1 MLYIPYD
8 DKRTVDARVRLGIYK
23 QVVEDLK
30 TPVFTVYMI
39 DLTEE
44 QRAEL
49 RELDKFPIFADDY
62 PNDTLE
68 DLIRVART
76 ANYTP
81 VQWLEALQ
89 ISTKL
94 SLKVIKFRLQYARC
108 IMALCNSRQPHNFIT
123 PIIKLNIDAAIQGS
137 AVIEQTQET
146 QEH

>member
-23 QVVEDLK
+23 QVLEDLK

-62 PNDTLE
+62 PNNTLE

-81 VQWLEALQ
+81 VQWLEALHLYD
-89 ISTKL
+89 KL
-94 SLKVIKFRLQYARC
+94 SLTVIDFRLMYATA
-108 IMALCNSRQPHNFIT
+108 IVKLTNSRQPHNFIT
-123 PIIKLNIDAAIQGS
+123 PIIQLNIDAALQGS
-137 AVIEQTQET
+137 KVIQENV
-146 QEH
+146 

>member
-76 ANYTP
+76 ANYIP
-81 VQWLEALQ
+81 VQWLEALHLYD
-89 ISTKL
+89 KL
-94 SLKVIKFRLQYARC
+94 SLTVIDFRLMYATA
-108 IMALCNSRQPHNFIT
+108 IVKLTNSRQPHNFIT
-123 PIIKLNIDAAIQGS
+123 PIIQLNIDAALRGSKVIQ
-137 AVIEQTQET
+137 EDK
-146 QEH
+146 

>member
-81 VQWLEALQ
+81 VQWLEALHLYD
-89 ISTKL
+89 KL
-94 SLKVIKFRLQYARC
+94 SLTIIDFRLMYATA
-108 IMALCNSRQPHNFIT
+108 IVKLTNSRQPHNFIT
-123 PIIKLNIDAAIQGS
+123 PIIQLNIDAALRGSKVIQ
-137 AVIEQTQET
+137 EDK
-146 QEH
+146 

>member
-49 RELDKFPIFADDY
+49 RELIKFPIFADDY

-81 VQWLEALQ
+81 VQWLEALHLYD
-89 ISTKL
+89 KL
-94 SLKVIKFRLQYARC
+94 SLTIIDFRLMYATA
-108 IMALCNSRQPHNFIT
+108 IVKLTNSRQPHNFIT
-123 PIIKLNIDAAIQGS
+123 PIIQLNIDAALRGSKVIQEN
-137 AVIEQTQET
+137 V
-146 QEH
+146 

>member
-81 VQWLEALQ
+81 VQWLEALHLYD
-89 ISTKL
+89 KL
-94 SLKVIKFRLQYARC
+94 SLTVIDFRLMYATA
-108 IMALCNSRQPHNFIT
+108 IVKLTNSRQPHNFIT
-123 PIIKLNIDAAIQGS
+123 PIIQLNIDAALRGS
-137 AVIEQTQET
+137 KVIEQTQENA
-146 QEH
+146 

>member
-1 MLYIPYD
+1 MLSIPYD

-49 RELDKFPIFADDY
+49 RELDKYALFADDY

-81 VQWLEALQ
+81 VQWLEALHLYD
-89 ISTKL
+89 KL
-94 SLKVIKFRLQYARC
+94 SLTVIDFRLIYATA
-108 IMALCNSRQPHNFIT
+108 IVKLTNSRQPNNFIT
-123 PIIKLNIDAAIQGS
+123 PIIQLNIDAALRGS
-137 AVIEQTQET
+137 KVIEQN
-146 QEH
+146 HKGD

>member
-30 TPVFTVYMI
+30 TPVFTTYMI

-81 VQWLEALQ
+81 VQWLEALHLYD
-89 ISTKL
+89 KL
-94 SLKVIKFRLQYARC
+94 SLTVIDFRLMYATA
-108 IMALCNSRQPHNFIT
+108 IVKLTNSRQPHNFIT
-123 PIIKLNIDAAIQGS
+123 PIIQLNIDAALQGS
-137 AVIEQTQET
+137 RIIEQENL
-146 QEH
+146 

>member
-81 VQWLEALQ
+81 VQWLEALHLYD
-89 ISTKL
+89 KL
-94 SLKVIKFRLQYARC
+94 SLTVIDFRLMYATA
-108 IMALCNSRQPHNFIT
+108 IVKLINSRQPHNFIT
-123 PIIKLNIDAAIQGS
+123 PIIQLNIDAALQSSKVIQ
-137 AVIEQTQET
+137 ENT
-146 QEH
+146 

>member
-8 DKRTVDARVRLGIYK
+8 DKRIVDARVRLDIYK

-30 TPVFTVYMI
+30 TPVFTIYMI

-81 VQWLEALQ
+81 VQWLEALHLYD
-89 ISTKL
+89 KL
-94 SLKVIKFRLQYARC
+94 SLTVIDFRLMYATA
-108 IMALCNSRQPHNFIT
+108 IVKLTNSRQPHNFIT
-123 PIIKLNIDAAIQGS
+123 PIIQLNIDAALRGS
-137 AVIEQTQET
+137 KVIEQN
-146 QEH
+146 HKGD

>member
-49 RELDKFPIFADDY
+49 RKFDKFPIFADDY

-81 VQWLEALQ
+81 VQWLAALHLYD
-89 ISTKL
+89 KL
-94 SLKVIKFRLQYARC
+94 SLTVIDFRLMYATA
-108 IMALCNSRQPHNFIT
+108 IVKLTNSRQPHNFIT
-123 PIIKLNIDAAIQGS
+123 PIIQLNIDAALRGS
-137 AVIEQTQET
+137 KVSEQNHKGE
-146 QEH
+146 

>member
-49 RELDKFPIFADDY
+49 RELDKFPIFADDH

-81 VQWLEALQ
+81 VQWLVALHLYD
-89 ISTKL
+89 KL
-94 SLKVIKFRLQYARC
+94 SLTVTDFRLMYATA
-108 IMALCNSRQPHNFIT
+108 IVKLTNSRQPHNFIT
-123 PIIKLNIDAAIQGS
+123 PIIQLNIDAALRGSKVIQEN
-137 AVIEQTQET
+137 V
-146 QEH
+146 

>member
-76 ANYTP
+76 ATYTP
-81 VQWLEALQ
+81 VQWLEALHLYD
-89 ISTKL
+89 KL
-94 SLKVIKFRLQYARC
+94 SLTIIDFRLMYATA
-108 IMALCNSRQPHNFIT
+108 IVKLTNSRQPHNFIT
-123 PIIKLNIDAAIQGS
+123 PIIQLNIDAALRGSKVIQ
-137 AVIEQTQET
+137 ENT
-146 QEH
+146 

>member
-8 DKRTVDARVRLGIYK
+8 DKRKVDARVRLGIYK

-81 VQWLEALQ
+81 VQWLAALHLYD
-89 ISTKL
+89 KL
-94 SLKVIKFRLQYARC
+94 SLTVIDFRLMYATA
-108 IMALCNSRQPHNFIT
+108 IVKLTNSRQPHNFIT
-123 PIIKLNIDAAIQGS
+123 PIIQLNIDAALRGSKVIQEN
-137 AVIEQTQET
+137 I
-146 QEH
+146 

>member
-68 DLIRVART
+68 DLICVART

-81 VQWLEALQ
+81 VQWLEALHLYD
-89 ISTKL
+89 KL
-94 SLKVIKFRLQYARC
+94 SLTVIDFRLMYATA
-108 IMALCNSRQPHNFIT
+108 IVKLTNSRQPHNFIT
-123 PIIKLNIDAAIQGS
+123 PIIQLNIDAALRGSKVIQ
-137 AVIEQTQET
+137 ENP
-146 QEH
+146 

>member
-1 MLYIPYD
+1 MLYISYD

-76 ANYTP
+76 ANYTQ
-81 VQWLEALQ
+81 VQWLEALHLYD
-89 ISTKL
+89 KL
-94 SLKVIKFRLQYARC
+94 SLTVIDFRLMYATA
-108 IMALCNSRQPHNFIT
+108 IVKLTNSRQSHNFIT
-123 PIIKLNIDAAIQGS
+123 PIIQLNIDAALQGS
-137 AVIEQTQET
+137 RIIEQENV
-146 QEH
+146 

>member
-81 VQWLEALQ
+81 VQWLEALHLYD
-89 ISTKL
+89 KL
-94 SLKVIKFRLQYARC
+94 SLTVIDFRLMYATA
-108 IMALCNSRQPHNFIT
+108 IVKLTNSRQPHNFIT
-123 PIIKLNIDAAIQGS
+123 PIIQLNIDAALQGS
-137 AVIEQTQET
+137 RIIEQENL
-146 QEH
+146 

>member
-1 MLYIPYD
+1 
-8 DKRTVDARVRLGIYK
+8 
-23 QVVEDLK
+23 
-30 TPVFTVYMI
+30 MI

-81 VQWLEALQ
+81 VQWLEALHLYD
-89 ISTKL
+89 KL
-94 SLKVIKFRLQYARC
+94 SLTVIDFRLMYANAIVRLTNARC
-108 IMALCNSRQPHNFIT
+108 NNNFIT

-137 AVIEQTQET
+137 HIIEQTQENT
-146 QEH
+146 

>member
-76 ANYTP
+76 ANYVP
-81 VQWLEALQ
+81 VQWLEALHLYD
-89 ISTKL
+89 KL
-94 SLKVIKFRLQYARC
+94 SLTIIDFRLMYATA
-108 IMALCNSRQPHNFIT
+108 IVKLTNSRQPYNFIT
-123 PIIKLNIDAAIQGS
+123 PIIQLNIDAVLRGSKVIQ
-137 AVIEQTQET
+137 ENT
-146 QEH
+146 

>member
-68 DLIRVART
+68 DLIGVART

-81 VQWLEALQ
+81 VQWLEALHLYD
-89 ISTKL
+89 KL
-94 SLKVIKFRLQYARC
+94 SLTVIDFRLMYATA
-108 IMALCNSRQPHNFIT
+108 IVKLTNSRQPHNFIT
-123 PIIKLNIDAAIQGS
+123 SIIQLNIDAALRGSKVIQEN
-137 AVIEQTQET
+137 V
-146 QEH
+146 

>member
-1 MLYIPYD
+1 MLYISYD
-8 DKRTVDARVRLGIYK
+8 DKRKVDARVRLGIYK

-81 VQWLEALQ
+81 VQWLEALHLYD
-89 ISTKL
+89 KL
-94 SLKVIKFRLQYARC
+94 SLTVIDFRLMYATA
-108 IMALCNSRQPHNFIT
+108 IVKLINSRQPHNFIT
-123 PIIKLNIDAAIQGS
+123 PIIQLNIDAALRGS
-137 AVIEQTQET
+137 KVIEQN
-146 QEH
+146 HKGD

>member
-81 VQWLEALQ
+81 VQWLEALHLYD
-89 ISTKL
+89 KL
-94 SLKVIKFRLQYARC
+94 SLTVIGFRLMYATA
-108 IMALCNSRQPHNFIT
+108 IVKLTNSRQPHNFIT
-123 PIIKLNIDAAIQGS
+123 PIIQLNIDAALRGSKVIQ
-137 AVIEQTQET
+137 ENP
-146 QEH
+146 

>member
-30 TPVFTVYMI
+30 TPVFTIYMI

-49 RELDKFPIFADDY
+49 RKLDKFPIFADDY

-81 VQWLEALQ
+81 VQWLAALHLYD
-89 ISTKL
+89 KL
-94 SLKVIKFRLQYARC
+94 SLTVIDFRLMYATA
-108 IMALCNSRQPHNFIT
+108 IVKLTNSRQPHNFIT
-123 PIIKLNIDAAIQGS
+123 PIIQLNIDAALRGSKVIQ
-137 AVIEQTQET
+137 ENT
-146 QEH
+146 

>member
-39 DLTEE
+39 DLTGE

-76 ANYTP
+76 ANYVP
-81 VQWLEALQ
+81 VQWLEALHLYD
-89 ISTKL
+89 KL
-94 SLKVIKFRLQYARC
+94 SLTVIDFRLMYATA
-108 IMALCNSRQPHNFIT
+108 IVKLTNSRQPHNFI
-123 PIIKLNIDAAIQGS
+123 NEVYDA
-137 AVIEQTQET
+137 
-146 QEH
+146 

>member
-30 TPVFTVYMI
+30 TPVFTAYMI

-81 VQWLEALQ
+81 VQWLEALHLYD
-89 ISTKL
+89 KL
-94 SLKVIKFRLQYARC
+94 SLTVIDFRLMYATA
-108 IMALCNSRQPHNFIT
+108 IVKLTNSRQPHNFINP
-123 PIIKLNIDAAIQGS
+123 PIIQINIDAALRGS
-137 AVIEQTQET
+137 KVIEQNHKGE
-146 QEH
+146 

>member
-49 RELDKFPIFADDY
+49 RELDKYALFADDY

-76 ANYTP
+76 ANYVP
-81 VQWLEALQ
+81 VQWLEALHLYD
-89 ISTKL
+89 KL
-94 SLKVIKFRLQYARC
+94 SLTVIDFRLMYATA
-108 IMALCNSRQPHNFIT
+108 IVKLTNSRQPHNFIT
-123 PIIKLNIDAAIQGS
+123 PIIQLNIDAALRGSKVIQEN
-137 AVIEQTQET
+137 V
-146 QEH
+146 

>member
-81 VQWLEALQ
+81 VQWLEALHLYD
-89 ISTKL
+89 KH
-94 SLKVIKFRLQYARC
+94 C
-108 IMALCNSRQPHNFIT
+108 IYMIN
-123 PIIKLNIDAAIQGS
+123 
-137 AVIEQTQET
+137 
-146 QEH
+146 

>member
-1 MLYIPYD
+1 MLYISYD

-81 VQWLEALQ
+81 VQWLEALHLYD
-89 ISTKL
+89 KL
-94 SLKVIKFRLQYARC
+94 SLTVIDFRLMYATA
-108 IMALCNSRQPHNFIT
+108 IVKLTNSRQPHNFIT
-123 PIIKLNIDAAIQGS
+123 PIIQLNIDAALRGSKVIQ
-137 AVIEQTQET
+137 ENL
-146 QEH
+146 

>member
-1 MLYIPYD
+1 MLYIPYG

-81 VQWLEALQ
+81 VQWLEALHLYD
-89 ISTKL
+89 KL
-94 SLKVIKFRLQYARC
+94 SLTVIDFRLMYATA
-108 IMALCNSRQPHNFIT
+108 IVKLTNSRQPHNFIT
-123 PIIKLNIDAAIQGS
+123 PIIQLNIDAALRGSKVIQEN
-137 AVIEQTQET
+137 V
-146 QEH
+146 

>member
-30 TPVFTVYMI
+30 TPVFTIYMI

-81 VQWLEALQ
+81 VQWLAALHLYD
-89 ISTKL
+89 KL
-94 SLKVIKFRLQYARC
+94 SLTVIDFRLMYASA
-108 IMALCNSRQPHNFIT
+108 IVKLTNSRQPHNFIT
-123 PIIKLNIDAAIQGS
+123 PIIQLNIDAALRGSKVIQ
-137 AVIEQTQET
+137 ENT
-146 QEH
+146 

>member
-39 DLTEE
+39 NLTEE

-49 RELDKFPIFADDY
+49 RELDKYALFADDY

-81 VQWLEALQ
+81 VQWLEALHLYD
-89 ISTKL
+89 KL
-94 SLKVIKFRLQYARC
+94 SLTVIDFRLMYASA
-108 IMALCNSRQPHNFIT
+108 IVKLTNSRQPHNFIT
-123 PIIKLNIDAAIQGS
+123 PIIQLNIDAALRGSKVIQ
-137 AVIEQTQET
+137 ENT
-146 QEH
+146 

>member
-81 VQWLEALQ
+81 VQWLEALHLYD
-89 ISTKL
+89 KL
-94 SLKVIKFRLQYARC
+94 SLTVIDFRLMYATA
-108 IMALCNSRQPHNFIT
+108 IVKLTNSRQPHNFIT
-123 PIIKLNIDAAIQGS
+123 SIIQLNIDAALRGSKVIQEN
-137 AVIEQTQET
+137 V
-146 QEH
+146 

>member
-81 VQWLEALQ
+81 VQWLEALHLYD
-89 ISTKL
+89 KL
-94 SLKVIKFRLQYARC
+94 SLTVIDFRLMYATAIVKLTNARC
-108 IMALCNSRQPHNFIT
+108 NNNFIM
-123 PIIKLNIDAAIQGS
+123 PIIKLNIDAALQGS
-137 AVIEQTQET
+137 CIIEQEDK
-146 QEH
+146 

>member
-30 TPVFTVYMI
+30 TPVFTIYMI

-81 VQWLEALQ
+81 VQWLEALHLYD
-89 ISTKL
+89 KL
-94 SLKVIKFRLQYARC
+94 SLTVIDFRLTYATA
-108 IMALCNSRQPHNFIT
+108 IVKLTNSRQPHNFIT
-123 PIIKLNIDAAIQGS
+123 PIIQLNIDAALQGS
-137 AVIEQTQET
+137 RIIEQENL
-146 QEH
+146 

>member
-81 VQWLEALQ
+81 VQWLEALHLYD
-89 ISTKL
+89 KL
-94 SLKVIKFRLQYARC
+94 SLTVIDFRLMYATA
-108 IMALCNSRQPHNFIT
+108 IVKLINSRQPHNFIT
-123 PIIKLNIDAAIQGS
+123 PIIQLNIDAALQGS
-137 AVIEQTQET
+137 KVIQENT
-146 QEH
+146 

>member
-62 PNDTLE
+62 PNNTLE

-76 ANYTP
+76 ANYIP
-81 VQWLEALQ
+81 VQWLEALHLYD
-89 ISTKL
+89 KL
-94 SLKVIKFRLQYARC
+94 SLTVIDFKLMYATA
-108 IMALCNSRQPHNFIT
+108 IVKLTNSRQPHNFIT
-123 PIIKLNIDAAIQGS
+123 PIIQLNIDAALRGSKVIQEN
-137 AVIEQTQET
+137 V
-146 QEH
+146 

>member
-62 PNDTLE
+62 PNNTLE

-81 VQWLEALQ
+81 VQWLEAVHLYD
-89 ISTKL
+89 KL
-94 SLKVIKFRLQYARC
+94 SLTVIDFRLMYATA
-108 IMALCNSRQPHNFIT
+108 IVKLTNSRQPHNFIT
-123 PIIKLNIDAAIQGS
+123 PIIQLNIDAALKGS
-137 AVIEQTQET
+137 RIIEQENP
-146 QEH
+146 

>member
-30 TPVFTVYMI
+30 TPVFTIYMI

-76 ANYTP
+76 ASYTP
-81 VQWLEALQ
+81 VQWLEALHLYD
-89 ISTKL
+89 KL
-94 SLKVIKFRLQYARC
+94 SLTVIDFRLMYATA
-108 IMALCNSRQPHNFIT
+108 IVKLTNSRQPHNFIT
-123 PIIKLNIDAAIQGS
+123 PIIQLNIDAALRGS
-137 AVIEQTQET
+137 KVIEQNHEG
-146 QEH
+146 E